1 MREIKFRFWDK
12 DLNKMCEGKPAYN
25 DFSHPNILPMQF
37 TGLRDCFGIEIY
49 EGDTLVDVDTELE
62 EGVKLQD
69 TQQQVY
75 WCEKI
80 GCWKLD
86 NTFIQ
91 DASSG
96 YLLAND
102 LKDFRFRV
110 YSNIYSKAWE
120 EKNKATTE
128 S

>member
-1 MREIKFRFWDK
+1 MQTKNRIIKFRFWDK
-12 DLNKMCEGKPAYN
+12 DLKKMCERKPAYN
-25 DFSHPNILPMQF
+25 DFNHKNIVPLEY
-37 TGLRDCFGIEIY
+37 TGFKDCNGIEIY
-49 EGDTLVDVDTELE
+49 DGDTLVDVDTELE

-75 WCEKI
+75 WCEKL

-86 NTFIQ
+86 NTFVQ

-102 LKDFRFRV
+102 LKDFRFKV
-110 YSNIYSKAWE
+110 IGNIYENA
-120 EKNKATTE
+120 
-128 S
+128 